1 MDRHHLD
8 DGSLETMNF
17 DLFFKILGTGSL
29 VTSAIGYCFAQSS
42 SKSSTFIVFD
52 ISFLTH
58 SHYSE
63 LIDLIAFRHLRNCT
77 LYTDYLRLP
86 SSNSPQ
92 VMSTTDQ
99 DSSQLATKDDI
110 KELKVFILEREIV
123 AMRWIL
129 GVQIT
134 YFFGTLAAVW
144 FLITHH

>member
-1 MDRHHLD
+1 
-8 DGSLETMNF
+8 
-17 DLFFKILGTGSL
+17 
-29 VTSAIGYCFAQSS
+29 
-42 SKSSTFIVFD
+42 
-52 ISFLTH
+52 
-58 SHYSE
+58 
-63 LIDLIAFRHLRNCT
+63 
-77 LYTDYLRLP
+77 
-86 SSNSPQ
+86 
-92 VMSTTDQ
+92 MSTTDQ